1 MSSRLSVKAYFLEA
15 LQKNIIYRYY
25 RYALKPNIKLIKKLK
40 TQLFSS
46 TNLKNSSRDQKK
58 ILVPLIETSHPIFYV
73 ILIISKFLSLRGA
86 DVRILIC
93 GSHLPGCEIKSVR
106 SPSVNPC
113 LACKAN
119 VKRIL
124 PLFNLKVQSIS
135 DYLAPELIQLLQPK
149 TEELFSSSEEMV
161 YKGISIETMV
171 NDSFVRHFY
180 GATPDEG
187 TVLFRNTRLRYIFS
201 AIIGIEVAAKIHE
214 TWNPDI
220 IFGTMNVY
228 VDYAPYYDY
237 FLSLEK
243 ETSLIAMTPFNFNSV
258 ILNSPDLY
266 TSSLRFNTWLNKRKN
281 KSLDRIERN
290 ELQIFLNSRF
300 QGTTRIFKEMQ
311 YFSSD
316 LFSFESSQKLYDR
329 DSNQSNVVLFPNI
342 YWDIGLSECN
352 TIFDDV
358 VSWVIETVSIIS
370 SHPNINLFI
379 KPHPAE
385 MYDSSPS
392 SKGIESFV
400 RQAFPHLS
408 NNINFTPPQ
417 MKVNSYDL
425 IPYVDYAITYNGT
438 IGLEYMLKGIPV
450 ITAGVAPYSNMHL
463 SNDPS
468 SKIEYKQLIT
478 GKVELQCPEQSKL
491 ELFAYFY
498 FIKACIPFDLID
510 QVFGNDFN
518 GYAFKS
524 LDDLTKGQNRTL
536 QHISDCILDKTNH
549 YPEDYLELNQES

>member
-1 MSSRLSVKAYFLEA
+1 MSSRLSVKAYFFDA
-15 LQKNIIYRYY
+15 LQKNIIYRYF

-40 TQLFSS
+40 TQLSSS
-46 TNLKNSSRDQKK
+46 TNLDNSSRDQKK
-58 ILVPLIETSHPIFYV
+58 ILVPLIETSHSIFYV

-106 SPSVNPC
+106 SPSINPC

-187 TVLFRNTRLRYIFS
+187 TVLFRNTRLRFISS

-220 IFGTMNVY
+220 IFGAMNVY

-281 KSLDRIERN
+281 KSLDHIERN

-300 QGTTRIFKEMQ
+300 QGTTRVFKEMQ

-342 YWDIGLSECN
+342 YWDVGLSECN

-358 VSWVIETVSIIS
+358 ISWVIETVSIIS

-385 MYDSSPS
+385 IYDSSPS
-392 SKGIESFV
+392 DKGIESFV
-400 RQAFPHLS
+400 RQAFPNLS
-408 NNINFTPPQ
+408 NNINFIQPQ

-425 IPYVDYAITYNGT
+425 IPYIDYAITYNGT

-463 SNDPS
+463 SYDPS

-549 YPEDYLELNQES
+549 YPEDYFELNQES